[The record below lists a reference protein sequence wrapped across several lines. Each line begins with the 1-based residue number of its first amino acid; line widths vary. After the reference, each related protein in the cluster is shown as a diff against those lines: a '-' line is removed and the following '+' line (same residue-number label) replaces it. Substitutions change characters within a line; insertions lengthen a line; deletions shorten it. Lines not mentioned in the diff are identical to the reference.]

1 LCLWCLFAAIPT
13 AGFRFKGTKSSVHT
27 AAWHPHQPGDGQR
40 LEAVKNTNYFRDE
53 GGGELFIL
61 SHSDMAPR

>member
-1 LCLWCLFAAIPT
+1 MDWLGQGKLAY
-13 AGFRFKGTKSSVHT
+13 
-27 AAWHPHQPGDGQR
+27 QPGNGQR
-40 LEAVKNTNYFRDE
+40 LEAVKNTNFFRDE